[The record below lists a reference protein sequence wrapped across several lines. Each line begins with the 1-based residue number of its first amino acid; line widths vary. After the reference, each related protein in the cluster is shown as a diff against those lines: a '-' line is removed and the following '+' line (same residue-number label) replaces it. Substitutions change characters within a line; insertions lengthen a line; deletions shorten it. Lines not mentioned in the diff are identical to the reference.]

1 MLSAGVK
8 LRNIWYTDSSGEWVC
23 LKDNY
28 GEGDAIKNRSQQSSS
43 YQKAKELILEKDKLI
58 RMLID
63 LVQELSDEISEIKQ
77 QIPNSSEL
85 DDNT

>member
-1 MLSAGVK
+1 MPSRTDPSNLAHIRR
-8 LRNIWYTDSSGEWVC
+8 LR
-23 LKDNY
+23 
-28 GEGDAIKNRSQQSSS
+28 
-43 YQKAKELILEKDKLI
+43 ELILEKDKLI

-85 DDNT
+85 DDDTQ

>member
-1 MLSAGVK
+1 MPSRTDPSSLAHIRR
-8 LRNIWYTDSSGEWVC
+8 LR
-23 LKDNY
+23 
-28 GEGDAIKNRSQQSSS
+28 
-43 YQKAKELILEKDKLI
+43 ELILEKDKLI

-85 DDNT
+85 DDDTQ